1 MKDKYKQLLN
11 KSYII
16 NILFG
21 ILKIIL
27 GMSIRFYSFCIS
39 AIYNIAVGISKYKV
53 RSKKQDSIG
62 LLIIISSLLYISYS
76 IYIIVHHHNPI
87 YHMYLGIIIAAD
99 TFSEIVIS
107 IIGIIKAKNKEN
119 KLIKYSN
126 LCNGIISL
134 ALTQTAILSFTNPNK
149 DLSLYNGLGGIIFSC
164 VTIIIGIYLIIN
176 KKGEIT

>member
-1 MKDKYKQLLN
+1 MKDKIKILIN
-11 KSYII
+11 KSYIV
-16 NILFG
+16 NIIFG

-27 GMSIRFYSFCIS
+27 GMSVRFYSFCIS
-39 AIYNIAVGISKYKV
+39 AIYNIAVGIAKYKV

-76 IYIIVHHHNPI
+76 IYVIVHHHNPI
-87 YHMYLGIIIAAD
+87 YHMYIGILIAAI

-107 IIGIIKAKNKEN
+107 IIGIIRAKNKEN
-119 KLIKYSN
+119 KLIKYSY

-149 DLSLYNGLGGIIFSC
+149 DLSLYNGLGGIIFASI
-164 VTIIIGIYLIIN
+164 TIIIGIYLIIH
-176 KKGEIT
+176 KKHLT